1 MKSRIKLIAKR
12 IIIVAVWLIVWQ
24 AASVLTGLEFLLAS
38 PVSVFWALVK
48 LLGTKVFYVTLINSF
63 IKITLGFLAAFAAAT
78 VLGLAAGKFGIV
90 EEILKPPVQLMK
102 TLPMTSFIILLLIWF
117 GSENVS
123 VFIAFIVVFPIDYTG
138 VIEGVQKTD
147 IRLKEMAEI
156 FEIPALRRVRCI
168 YVPQILPFVEA
179 NLKTGIGMC
188 WKAGVSAEVIG
199 LVRYSIGEQLYYSK
213 LYLMTA
219 ELFAWSIVVVAASMA
234 FETLFIKLLKLAVD
248 VAKRPGKFQ
257 ERAEKYSN
265 HHVKHPKDLEKYLNN
280 SSKEEEN
287 ADGGVWGIKCTKG
300 SAIVESVATGGT
312 AKERVTENTAVEEA
326 ARNIAVEGNA
336 GNTAI
341 EGAAIKVTCINKS
354 YGDNQVLKD
363 FSAEIP
369 KGSICCIM
377 GESGVGKTTLLR
389 LIMGLEKVDS
399 GIIEGTGKS
408 SAVFQENRLVNWLTT
423 FENVMLVLKG
433 KKCDNVKEHLQQ
445 LLPSN
450 CIDRCVEELS
460 GGMKRRVAV
469 VRAVMRD
476 CDTICMDEPF
486 AGLDDENRA
495 LVREYIL
502 KNQNGRT
509 ILLVTHN
516 REDAEALKA
525 QICLLTSQ

>member
-1 MKSRIKLIAKR
+1 M
-12 IIIVAVWLIVWQ
+12 AVWLIVWQ
-24 AASVLTGLEFLLAS
+24 TASVVTGLEFLLAS

-48 LLGTKVFYVTLINSF
+48 LLGTKVFYLTLANSF
-63 IKITLGFLAAFAAAT
+63 VKITLGFGVAFVAGT
-78 VLGLAAGKFGIV
+78 ILGLAAGNFGIV
-90 EEILKPPVQLMK
+90 EEILRPPVQLMK

-117 GSENVS
+117 GSENVA

-156 FEIPALRRVRCI
+156 FEIPTLRKIRCI

-219 ELFAWSIVVVAASMA
+219 ELFAWSIVVVVASMA
-234 FETLFIKLLKLAVD
+234 FETLFIKLLKLV
-248 VAKRPGKFQ
+248 V
-257 ERAEKYSN
+257 N
-265 HHVKHPKDLEKYLNN
+265 LVKHPVKYAKHPVKKEKNTDGRLLEK
-280 SSKEEEN
+280 
-287 ADGGVWGIKCTKG
+287 GHTKR
-300 SAIVESVATGGT
+300 STAT
-312 AKERVTENTAVEEA
+312 ARVTESTAVEGDTG
-326 ARNIAVEGNA
+326 NIAVEGTT
-336 GNTAI
+336 GNTVV
-341 EGAAIKVTCINKS
+341 EGATIKISCISKS

-369 KGSICCIM
+369 RGSICCIM

-389 LIMGLEKVDS
+389 LIMGLEKADS
-399 GIIEGTGKS
+399 GVIEGTGKS

-423 FENVMLVLKG
+423 FENARLVLKRNR
-433 KKCDNVKEHLQQ
+433 CDNVKEHLQQ
-445 LLPSN
+445 LLPVN
-450 CIDRCVEELS
+450 CIDRRAEELS

-469 VRAVMRD
+469 VRAIMRD

-502 KNQNGRT
+502 KNQKGRT
-509 ILLVTHN
+509 IILVTHN
-516 REDAEALKA
+516 KEDAEALKA

>member
-1 MKSRIKLIAKR
+1 MKSRIELIAKR
-12 IIIVAVWLIVWQ
+12 IIIVAVWLVVWQ
-24 AASVLTGLEFLLAS
+24 IASVLTGLELLLAS
-38 PVSVFWALVK
+38 PVSVFWSLVK
-48 LLGTKVFYVTLINSF
+48 LLGTKAFYITLANSF
-63 IKITLGFLAAFAAAT
+63 VKITLGFLAAFAAGT
-78 VLGLAAGKFGIV
+78 VLGLVSGKFSIV

-102 TLPMTSFIILLLIWF
+102 TLPITSFIILLLIWF
-117 GSENVS
+117 GSENVA

-138 VIEGVQKTD
+138 VIEGVRKTD
-147 IRLKEMAEI
+147 IQLKEMAEI
-156 FEIPALRRVRCI
+156 FEIPILRKIRCI

-199 LVRYSIGEQLYYSK
+199 LVRHSIGEQLYYYK

-219 ELFAWSIVVVAASMA
+219 ELFAWSIVVVAASMV
-234 FETLFIKLLKLAVD
+234 FEALFIKLLKLAVD
-248 VAKRPGKFQ
+248 VAKRPAKFQ
-257 ERAEKYSN
+257 
-265 HHVKHPKDLEKYLNN
+265 KHLIK
-280 SSKEEEN
+280 KEEPAEGEELERKCGTGSTD
-287 ADGGVWGIKCTKG
+287 ADR
-300 SAIVESVATGGT
+300 SMATGIIAAGST
-312 AKERVTENTAVEEA
+312 DKESTFIR
-326 ARNIAVEGNA
+326 ISG
-336 GNTAI
+336 I
-341 EGAAIKVTCINKS
+341 SKC
-354 YGDNQVLKD
+354 YGDNQVLND
-363 FSAEIP
+363 FSMEIP
-369 KGSICCIM
+369 QGSICCIM

-389 LIMGLEKVDS
+389 LIMGFEKPDS
-399 GIIEGTGKS
+399 GTIEGTGKI

-423 FENVMLVLKG
+423 FENVRLVLKG
-433 KKCDNVKEHLQQ
+433 KKCDNVKEHLCR

-450 CIDRCVEELS
+450 CIDRQAEELS
-460 GGMKRRVAV
+460 GGMKRRTAV
-469 VRAVMRD
+469 VRAVMSD